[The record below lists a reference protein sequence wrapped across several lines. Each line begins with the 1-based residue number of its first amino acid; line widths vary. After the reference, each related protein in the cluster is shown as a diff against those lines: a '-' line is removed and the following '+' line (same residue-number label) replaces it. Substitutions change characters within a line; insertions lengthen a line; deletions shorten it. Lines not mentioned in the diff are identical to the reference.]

1 MSIRYFDSPKA
12 LEYLQPGGSITTTSS
27 VQGYNPSPI
36 LHDYAATK
44 AAIISLTKSFSAEL
58 ALKVFV
64 LTVLH
69 LDRFGHH
76 FKLSVDNH
84 KALYLLLG
92 KHTVRRAGQPV
103 ECAGTYVI
111 SI

>member
-1 MSIRYFDSPKA
+1 M
-12 LEYLQPGGSITTTSS
+12 
-27 VQGYNPSPI
+27 
-36 LHDYAATK
+36 
-44 AAIISLTKSFSAEL
+44 
-58 ALKVFV
+58 

-84 KALYLLLG
+84 KALYLLLD

-103 ECAGTYVI
+103 ECAGTYVLLASDDASYI
-111 SI
+111 TGQVYGVTGGTQID